1 MHPHDSHA
9 VPESGH
15 LLLTGPPPVS
25 TVSRA
30 IKLIIEYD
38 GTNYCGWQIQ
48 PNGIT
53 IQEVLEA
60 ALAKLLNDT
69 VRLHSSGRTDAGV
82 HAKGMVAVFNTV
94 RPLPLQAF
102 IHGLNALIPPD
113 IAIRSAEVVPPEFNP
128 RADAVGKLY
137 RYTILNAPTRAPLHR
152 QYSWYLR
159 EGLDLE
165 AMREAAAVFVGKHD
179 FSAFRAANCA
189 AKSSERTITA
199 LDINTDPEGLIVIDV
214 RGTGFLRNMVR
225 IMVGTLVAVGRG
237 KLEPGA
243 VNRLLVSGD
252 RTQAG
257 ATAPPQGLCLM
268 EVYY

>member
-1 MHPHDSHA
+1 MHRHDSHA

-15 LLLTGPPPVS
+15 PLLNGSPPVS

-60 ALAKLLNDT
+60 SLAKLLGDT

-102 IHGLNALIPPD
+102 VHGLNALIPPE
-113 IAIRSAEVVPPEFNP
+113 IAIRSAEEVPPEFNP
-128 RADAVGKLY
+128 RTDAVGKLY

-152 QYSWYLR
+152 QYSWHLR
-159 EGLDLE
+159 EGLDL
-165 AMREAAAVFVGKHD
+165 ALMREAAAAFVGKHD

-199 LDINTDPEGLIVIDV
+199 LDIAPGPEGLIVIDV

-237 KLEPGA
+237 KLDPGA
-243 VNRLLVSGD
+243 VNRLLVGGD
-252 RTQAG
+252 RTHAG